1 MICPDCHAPLRVT
14 DRYCA
19 HCGRDLYHRRSRRIP
34 LTAILAGLLLV
45 AGAVFFLVRGL
56 LPPGP
61 RVIAFPVDS
70 PALQAASENR
80 PPAPPAGQGRF
91 WAAGIR
97 LKPPVGTVTIKD
109 IAGHSVARIQTAIF
123 GRGWLALPAESCLG
137 GFSWQFQ
144 SQGGEVQEIVGGII
158 GENDAVGIWQLQPN
172 ADVSGPRLAPW
183 EESKPLL
190 WASLASAKKMSVVVP
205 QDRLDQRYTTRV
217 TLSDI
222 PIEPGIFIQEDR
234 AVGWTFADMGA
245 TGYLWRGLEGDD
257 LVYELGVSDY
267 YRSTFENSREE
278 QFILALAQADAT
290 ASDQLRLLAG
300 AFLSNPAATGA
311 KTFDHLQ
318 PAAIVTRMEILIDRL
333 RQNGRTAEAADAFD
347 DRILVAIGDVDF
359 AIEVAGITQ
368 KAHGAGVAVELIENV
383 QADPAAFGGIPVPE
397 LDDARRRLYRQ
408 WMDES
413 IRSGDLNA
421 AQTAYERGRAAFE
434 GNPRIHLMGVELA
447 LALSDWPTAERL
459 LYMQAYPAELNQQ
472 VKLLEDQI
480 AVFKSEAG
488 KIVIRFAPG
497 SEQIPVAAVLSS
509 GVEQNFVVDTG
520 ASMVT
525 IPQSTA
531 RKLGLTGKAGAVRR
545 QVHTAG
551 GTLEAEAVVLP
562 SLEVDGRRLYNIEAL
577 VLDLPNQPEVGLL
590 GLNYLRRFRMDLN
603 SERGVL
609 TLAPR

>member
-1 MICPDCHAPLRVT
+1 MICPDCHTPLRET

-19 HCGRDLYHRRSRRIP
+19 HCGRDLHRRKSRRMP
-34 LTAILAGLLLV
+34 LATILAGLLLV
-45 AGAVFFLVRGL
+45 GGAVFFIIRGL
-56 LPPGP
+56 SPPGP
-61 RVIAFPVDS
+61 RVIAFPVSS
-70 PALQAASENR
+70 PGLPATSKGSAL
-80 PPAPPAGQGRF
+80 APEAGRGRF

-109 IAGHSVARIQTAIF
+109 IAGNPVARIQAAIV
-123 GRGWLALPAESCLG
+123 GRGWLALPAASCLG
-137 GFSWQFQ
+137 GYSWQFD
-144 SQGGEVQEIVGGII
+144 SEDGTVQEIVGGVI
-158 GENDAVGIWQLQPN
+158 GETDAVGIWQLQPN

-183 EESKPLL
+183 DESKPLQ
-190 WASLASAKKMSVVVP
+190 WASLASDRKVSDVMSI
-205 QDRLDQRYTTRV
+205 DRLDQRYVTRV
-217 TLSDI
+217 GLADI
-222 PIEPGIFIQEDR
+222 PIEPGMFIQEDR
-234 AVGWTFADMGA
+234 VVGWTFADSEA
-245 TGYLWRGLEGDD
+245 TGYLWRGLEGED
-257 LVYELGVSDY
+257 LVYELGVGDY

-278 QFILALAQADAT
+278 QMILALAQTDAP
-290 ASDQLRLLAG
+290 AADQLRLLAG

-311 KTFDHLQ
+311 KAFDHLQ
-318 PAAIVTRMEILIDRL
+318 PAAIVTRMAILIDRM

-359 AIEVAGITQ
+359 AIEVAGITHE
-368 KAHGAGVAVELIENV
+368 AHGAGAAVDLIENV
-383 QADPAAFGGIPVPE
+383 QADPAAFGGIPMPE

-408 WMDES
+408 WLDES
-413 IRSGDLNA
+413 IRSGDLAA
-421 AQTAYERGRAAFE
+421 AQTAYERARAAFE
-434 GNPRIHLMGVELA
+434 GNLRIHLMGVELA

-459 LYMQAYPAELNQQ
+459 LYAQAYPADLNRQ

-509 GVEQNFVVDTG
+509 GVEQSFVVDTG

-531 RKLGLTGKAGAVRR
+531 RKLGLVGKAGTVRR

-562 SLEVDGRRLYNIEAL
+562 SIEVDGRRLYNVEAL